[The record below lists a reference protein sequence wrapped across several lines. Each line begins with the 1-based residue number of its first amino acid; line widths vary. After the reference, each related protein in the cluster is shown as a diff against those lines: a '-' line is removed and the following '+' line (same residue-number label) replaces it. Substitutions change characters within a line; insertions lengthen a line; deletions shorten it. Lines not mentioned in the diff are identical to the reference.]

1 MLSKKTIDFLDLL
14 FDPGESV
21 CVSPNKYA
29 YYSVTLDQFK
39 SGQIQLINKSKNS
52 YHYKSNAMELISIN
66 PISGWREDAN
76 VTKFRSFLV
85 EIDDGSL
92 SEQLSYIKDLKV
104 PYSACVF
111 SGSKSLHF
119 AITLDTPFESLSTYK
134 YVAEWILNIVK
145 KADQNTKNPS
155 RGIRIPGA
163 IRSSTKKEQKLIELK
178 SRITMDELNAW
189 LSEYEEFKPKPIDE
203 DVEMITDLGFVPLWV
218 VKKLEDG
225 IHNKGSRNSTWYII
239 AHRIAEAGLNE
250 DEAVSVLSRYYEE
263 QPDFTRREWEYV
275 IRNTVKKYRNK

>member
-14 FDPGESV
+14 FDPGESI
-21 CVSPNKYA
+21 CVTPNKYA
-29 YYSVTLDQFK
+29 YYSITLEQFK
-39 SGQIQLINKSKNS
+39 TGKINLINKKKDS
-52 YHYKSNAMELISIN
+52 YNYKSVAMELISIN
-66 PISGWREDAN
+66 PISGWREDSNA
-76 VTKFRSFLV
+76 TAFRTFLV

-92 SEQLSYIKDLKV
+92 KDQMAYIKELSV

-119 AITLDTPFESLSTYK
+119 AIVLETPFESLSTYK

-163 IRSSTKKEQKLIELK
+163 IRSSTKNEQKLVELK
-178 SRITMDELNAW
+178 KRISMDELNAW
-189 LSEYEEFKPKPIDE
+189 LSNFEEFRPPPINE

-218 VKKLEDG
+218 TKKLEEG
-225 IHNKGSRNSTWYII
+225 IHNKGNRNATWHVI
-239 AHRIAEAGLNE
+239 ANRMAEAGLNE
-250 DEAVSVLSRYYEE
+250 EEAVSVLLGYYEE
-263 QPDFTRREWEYV
+263 QADFPRKEWEYV
-275 IRNTVKKYRNK
+275 VRNTIKKYRNK